1 MVQLIVGVKGT
12 GKTKKM
18 LDHVHESIKNVE
30 GNIVYLDKSSQNMHE
45 LDNKVRLINVSEY
58 PIDTTDQFIG
68 FVCGICSQDYDLQ
81 EMYLD
86 GFLKIARL
94 EGQDI
99 SSALSQLNKISEQ
112 FKVNMVLSVSRKHKA
127 GAHKRSPVFYCIKK
141 REEQVPC
148 QETGEEKRSSE

>member
-1 MVQLIVGVKGT
+1 MVQLIVGVKGA

-18 LDHVHESIKNVE
+18 LDHVHDSIKNVD

-58 PIDTTDQFIG
+58 PIQNTDQFIG

-81 EMYLD
+81 EIYLD
-86 GFLKIARL
+86 GFLKIAKL

-99 SSALSQLNKISEQ
+99 SSTLSQLNQISEQ
-112 FKVNMVLSVSRKHKA
+112 FHVNMVLSVSMAKDQIPEFAK
-127 GAHKRSPVFYCIKK
+127 GQII
-141 REEQVPC
+141 
-148 QETGEEKRSSE
+148 

>member
-45 LDNKVRLINVSEY
+45 LDNRVRLINETDY
-58 PIDTTDQFIG
+58 PIQNTDQFIG

-81 EMYLD
+81 EIYLD
-86 GFLKIARL
+86 GFLKIAKL

-99 SSALSQLNKISEQ
+99 SSTLSQLNQISEQ
-112 FKVNMVLSVSRKHKA
+112 FHVNMVLSVSMAKDQIPEFAK
-127 GAHKRSPVFYCIKK
+127 GQII
-141 REEQVPC
+141 
-148 QETGEEKRSSE
+148 